1 MQFVDR
7 AVPEVD
13 AVEPSTAVGAAEPEC
28 ESNKASA
35 LLYGAGPLSWLRA
48 RCLHACKVG
57 IKAALVCDFY
67 MTKYHAKAQ
76 QVLCRCAEEEH
87 QQEEPQTLPERAL
100 KRLRRLMFAANRCLW
115 LSAAEFAI
123 FALTGGHR
131 IQTHGGLPLFTSR
144 AHFGSQGRKQLLN
157 NEDLGAGSASA
168 VRPEPVNALLVR
180 VGDGHPRQDKHELQS
195 QAGEDAPPDD
205 DLPQPEVLEL
215 QSQAGDDAPP
225 DEFSRS
231 EELGLQSQAG
241 EDEAPDDDAS
251 LPEEPELQ
259 SQAEGDAELAVKR
272 TRYDSTDKGED
283 EEPPVP
289 SALHVL
295 PATSTII
302 DDWLHRG
309 PHLADLDLYDC
320 SIGIGRVRATFEL
333 LSNQRK

>member
-1 MQFVDR
+1 M
-7 AVPEVD
+7 PEVD

-35 LLYGAGPLSWLRA
+35 LLDGAGPLSWLRA
-48 RCLHACKVG
+48 RCLHAYKVG

-76 QVLCRCAEEEH
+76 QVLRRCAEEE
-87 QQEEPQTLPERAL
+87 QQLEEPQTLPERAL
-100 KRLRRLMFAANRCLW
+100 KRLRRLMFPANRGHW

-123 FALTGGHR
+123 FVLTGGHR

-144 AHFGSQGRKQLLN
+144 AHYGSQGWKRLLN

-180 VGDGHPRQDKHELQS
+180 VGDEHPQQDEHELQS

-205 DLPQPEVLEL
+205 DLPQPEDLEL
-215 QSQAGDDAPP
+215 QSQAGD
-225 DEFSRS
+225 
-231 EELGLQSQAG
+231 
-241 EDEAPDDDAS
+241 DEAPDDDAS

-272 TRYDSTDKGED
+272 TRYDSTDEGED

-302 DDWLHRG
+302 DDWLRRG
-309 PHLADLDLYDC
+309 PDLVDLDLQNYRSKQKGC
-320 SIGIGRVRATFEL
+320 GQPSNYYPTCTT
-333 LSNQRK
+333 LSFRLTITTA